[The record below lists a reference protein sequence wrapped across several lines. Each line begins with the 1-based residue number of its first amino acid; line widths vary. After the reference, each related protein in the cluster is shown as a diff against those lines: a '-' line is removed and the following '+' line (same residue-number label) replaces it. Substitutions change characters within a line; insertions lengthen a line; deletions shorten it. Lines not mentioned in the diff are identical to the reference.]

1 MECYMIKEETLK
13 GIADS
18 VRERTGIDELLAV
31 EEVAPLVSSLRPPY
45 GEVISDIS
53 NISLGA
59 NGSIVDG
66 KVVSTSTDTKTFMSL
81 NFRSGN
87 WDGEN
92 VYYIQKITPEM
103 CPITCEID
111 ISYLS
116 GLTLYA
122 KHNGTKNDIRLF
134 SIAVP
139 ARPVKLVV
147 EVESANPTTAG
158 GVVIS
163 NFYIREE

>member
-31 EEVAPLVSSLRPPY
+31 EEVEPLIRALRPPY
-45 GEVISDIS
+45 GEVITDILGVT
-53 NISLGA
+53 LGA

-66 KVVSTSTDTKTFMSL
+66 KVVSTSTDTKNFLSL

-111 ISYLS
+111 ISYQS
-116 GLTLYA
+116 ELTLYA
-122 KHNGTKNDIRLF
+122 KHNGSRYDIRLF
-134 SIAVP
+134 SVAVP
-139 ARPVKLVV
+139 ARPVKLCV
-147 EVESANPTTAG
+147 EVESANPSQSG